1 MSKKASTKPKR
12 KALGRGLSSLIGGAA
27 ASASIKAPVK
37 KEVKEPA
44 PTKKKSFKEEVK
56 EESAPSQNES
66 AKASTKEKLSKAGEK
81 TSLNAVGFSYLK
93 ISSLVPFKDQP
104 RQSFSEKELIELS
117 TSIKEQGLLQ
127 PILVRPLKTEKA
139 GEERFE
145 IVAGERRYRASKLA
159 GLTQVPVHIKPF
171 SEKEAFAISIVENIQ
186 REDLNPIEEAKAY
199 KKLMDDFGE
208 SQEGIAKAVGKERST
223 VANMIRLLQLGEEVL
238 VYLQTGKLSAGHGRA
253 ILKAPKSKQAMLAQ
267 KALAENLSVR
277 ALEREAS
284 EVAEGGASKQGSKE
298 RPTDAKQKSK
308 LRTLQ
313 VIELENSLRRK
324 LGTKVSLESQNGE
337 KGELKISFY
346 SRAELESLVG
356 KLGV

>member
-1 MSKKASTKPKR
+1 MSKKSTTKPKR
-12 KALGRGLSSLIGGAA
+12 KALGRGLSSLIGGASTKVPA
-27 ASASIKAPVK
+27 QKH
-37 KEVKEPA
+37 VKEPA
-44 PTKKKSFKEEVK
+44 PVNNESYKTEVPSEEKKRLKLKEEAR
-56 EESAPSQNES
+56 S
-66 AKASTKEKLSKAGEK
+66 KLSKSTEK
-81 TSLNAVGFSYLK
+81 AALSAVGFSYLK

-104 RQSFSEKELIELS
+104 RQSFSEKELSELA

-127 PILVRPLKTEKA
+127 PILVRPLKEEKE
-139 GEERFE
+139 GEELYE

-186 REDLNPIEEAKAY
+186 REDLNPIEEARAY

-208 SQEGIAKAVGKERST
+208 SQEEIAKAVGKERST
-223 VANMIRLLQLGEEVL
+223 VSNMIRLLQLGEEVL
-238 VYLQTGKLSAGHGRA
+238 VYLKTGKLSAGHGRA

-277 ALEREAS
+277 ALERAAS
-284 EVAEGGASKQGSKE
+284 EAAGEAVTKEGPKE
-298 RPTDAKQKSK
+298 SSTGTNKTKSK

-313 VIELENSLRRK
+313 VIEIENTLRRK
-324 LGTKVSLESQNGE
+324 LGTKVSLDSQSGE

-346 SRAELESLVG
+346 SRAELESLIL
-356 KLGV
+356 KLGE